1 MIRNL
6 QNNLILKTIIVFC
19 YEDETPYIYRIYTS
33 KQTFEEHV
41 DLLLLANSKHSHYVL
56 INSLVLINKFD

>member
-1 MIRNL
+1 MFFVM
-6 QNNLILKTIIVFC
+6 KMKH
-19 YEDETPYIYRIYTS
+19 RIYTS
-33 KQTFEEHV
+33 KQTFEKHV